1 MLVGREK
8 QYGVVLVERME
19 ELRKKGMELD
29 VMKEVDTLRRTKRA
43 TRVEKERT
51 SAPSKKDL
59 KMLFLFG
66 VSCVV
71 MGVTWFKL
79 CK

>member
-51 SAPSKKDL
+51 SPPSKKDL
-59 KMLFLFG
+59 KMLFLFD

-71 MGVTWFKL
+71 TVVTRFKL
-79 CK
+79 CN